1 MPVGTASVPQP
12 SNIIIEAIN
21 RIGDPPAVLG
31 GRQQPVAPAVA
42 LRHGQGV
49 DGAGPVGVE
58 QGHRV
63 APGQPGDLA
72 VGPDQGDARAG
83 VGGPPA
89 PQLALEHEPGAA
101 AHGTEHRTG
110 ERGHHDDL
118 RRLPG
123 GDGLDD
129 GEEDAEQPGR
139 QAEQQRRRDVQP
151 AVDAVGRHEP
161 RDG

>member
-1 MPVGTASVPQP
+1 MGVVEIKAGPCQVG
-12 SNIIIEAIN
+12 
-21 RIGDPPAVLG
+21 G

-123 GDGLDD
+123 GVD
-129 GEEDAEQPGR
+129 
-139 QAEQQRRRDVQP
+139 RRDRPHAAVDVQP